1 LKTLINSCI
10 ISVKW
15 SVPRDGQKF
24 YSPNTLL
31 GYSRREMS
39 FQHLEGENAEIV
51 YYFDN
56 AAEA

>member
-1 LKTLINSCI
+1 
-10 ISVKW
+10 VKW